1 MIKHNYL
8 KKPVL
13 SPAESLHS
21 STSYSE
27 PSVVTKEKKEQTNLN
42 IKNVNNSL
50 CRESYT
56 TLCSEAYTTFP
67 LKNFKNGNLNTDN

>member
-8 KKPVL
+8 KKTVL

-27 PSVVTKEKKEQTNLN
+27 PSVLTKEIKEQTPSK
-42 IKNVNNSL
+42 IKSVHKSL
-50 CRESYT
+50 CREA
-56 TLCSEAYTTFP
+56 CANFP
-67 LKNFKNGNLNTDN
+67 LKTFEDSNLPTNN